1 MQRRSQSPPHLS
13 NSNLPQAQRLVSRSH
28 LSRSNPD
35 LASLADLQSELTAEA
50 STLPILADLLPGPLQ
65 LPNSPALLGYKG
77 AGAATSGQSVLADWE
92 VAPHELEI
100 CRRPDG
106 SLWQCGAGAYGAWR
120 LCQQAYVPCPLC
132 MLGSG
137 QSGRAGGQS
146 KQTGARCWMPTPPSP
161 CLLLLLLLPPA
172 CLPALRLQAV
182 FTRQCGLACSP
193 SRLKCWR

>member
-77 AGAATSGQSVLADWE
+77 AGAASRGQSVLADWE

-120 LCQQAYVPCPLC
+120 
-132 MLGSG
+132 
-137 QSGRAGGQS
+137 
-146 KQTGARCWMPTPPSP
+146 P
-161 CLLLLLLLPPA
+161 CL
-172 CLPALRLQAV
+172 QA
-182 FTRQCGLACSP
+182 
-193 SRLKCWR
+193 